1 MTEQSDEAIVGKYG
15 AADRC
20 AVASGGIAEAVAGK
34 SIQSQE
40 GTEGCLTG
48 PDGKAVVSSFG
59 TRVGAHGTLCCALGP
74 AKENND
80 ALESLKGYIVWGR
93 WELKRK
99 FRLNS
104 EFQEKASAQIAT

>member
-1 MTEQSDEAIVGKYG
+1 LQAAVGNQVWRRRVFPAKFG
-15 AADRC
+15 
-20 AVASGGIAEAVAGK
+20 
-34 SIQSQE
+34 
-40 GTEGCLTG
+40 LTG